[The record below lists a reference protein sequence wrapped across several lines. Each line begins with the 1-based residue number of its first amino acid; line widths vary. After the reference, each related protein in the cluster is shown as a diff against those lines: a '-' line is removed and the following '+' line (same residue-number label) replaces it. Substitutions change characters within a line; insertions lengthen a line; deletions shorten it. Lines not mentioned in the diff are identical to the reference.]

1 MATTHEP
8 PATTHHDDRLD
19 DLAVADRI
27 HERRW
32 LTLAVLC
39 LASFVT
45 VLDGTIVNVALPSL
59 SVELGASTRELQWIV
74 DAYLLVFT
82 GLLLAAG
89 GLGDRYGRRRA
100 LVIGLVAFGATSAYA
115 GSATTA
121 GPRID

>member
-59 SVELGASTRELQWIV
+59 SVELGFEWRLTARVALTS
-74 DAYLLVFT
+74 
-82 GLLLAAG
+82 LATVACMAG
-89 GLGDRYGRRRA
+89 GALELVEPPGGEPGRP
-100 LVIGLVAFGATSAYA
+100 IGQRHRSMGAFG
-115 GSATTA
+115 
-121 GPRID
+121 RL